1 MKSIYRRNMGSA
13 MSKYLILG
21 NGTLGTELKKQTGWK
36 SVTRSDDGFDVLDS
50 FLYGR
55 YLKGYECIINCT
67 GFTKD
72 HSDKGNNLDA
82 NFKAVVELA
91 NYCARHNKKY
101 VHISTDIVYAG
112 SVHSASESDV
122 PVHARNWYAYS
133 KLLADGYVQVACEN
147 YLLIRTAFK
156 PRPFPHKVAFPK
168 VGNFDFV
175 DVITGLIVELI
186 NGGAVGVYNV
196 GTEYKTMYSLAQE
209 IVPDIVL
216 DDSRELVDVSMNLEK
231 LREFRT
237 DEAVASV

>member
-1 MKSIYRRNMGSA
+1 MANNV
-13 MSKYLILG
+13 ILG
-21 NGTLGTELKKQTGWK
+21 NGTLGTELKKQTGWDAI
-36 SVTRSDDGFDVLDS
+36 TRADNGFDVLDPFS
-50 FLYGR
+50 YGKH
-55 YLKGYECIINCT
+55 LSGYDCVINCT
-67 GFTKD
+67 GFITD
-72 HSDKGNNLDA
+72 HSDRQSNLDV

-133 KLLADGYVQVACEN
+133 KLLADGYVQEVCEN

-156 PRPFPHKVAFPK
+156 PRPFPYKVAFPK
-168 VGNFDFV
+168 VGNFDYV
-175 DVITGLIVELI
+175 DVIAGLIVELI

>member
-1 MKSIYRRNMGSA
+1 MANNV
-13 MSKYLILG
+13 ILG
-21 NGTLGTELKKQTGWK
+21 NGTLGTELKKQTGWDAI
-36 SVTRSDDGFDVLDS
+36 TRADNGFDVLDPFS
-50 FLYGR
+50 YGKH
-55 YLKGYECIINCT
+55 LSGYDCVINCT
-67 GFTKD
+67 GFTTD
-72 HSDKGNNLDA
+72 HSDRQSNLDV

-156 PRPFPHKVAFPK
+156 PRPFPYKVAFPK

-209 IVPDIVL
+209 IVLDIVL